1 MLGKPLVT
9 PQTGPKGRVVKR
21 VLVEKGS
28 EIARELYLAVALD
41 RNVEAPVLMGSAQG
55 GMEIEEV
62 AAKDPS
68 AIVRET
74 IDPVRGLF
82 PFQARRIALA
92 LGFKGKAFGNAVKV
106 AQGLARIFVELDC
119 SIAEINPLV
128 ETKDGSVL
136 ALDAKINFDS
146 NALYRHKDI
155 EAYRD
160 LDEEDP
166 KEVEASAAGLNYI
179 ALDGDIGCMVNGA
192 GLAMATMDMI
202 KLHGGMPANFL
213 DVGGGANKEQV
224 TKAFKILMA
233 DRNVKAV
240 LVNIFG
246 GIMKC
251 DVIAEGIVTAA
262 REIHIDR
269 PLVVRLE
276 GTRVE
281 QGREILASSGLKLES
296 ATSLSDGA
304 KRAVAAAK
312 AVRS

>member
-1 MLGKPLVT
+1 
-9 PQTGPKGRVVKR
+9 
-21 VLVEKGS
+21 
-28 EIARELYLAVALD
+28 
-41 RNVEAPVLMGSAQG
+41 
-55 GMEIEEV
+55 MEIEEV

-68 AIVRET
+68 AILRET

-82 PFQARRIALA
+82 PFQARRMALA
-92 LGFKGKAFGNAVKV
+92 LGFRGKAFSNAVKV
-106 AQGLARIFVELDC
+106 AQGLARAFLELDC

-136 ALDAKINFDS
+136 ALDAKINFDA
-146 NALYRHKDI
+146 NGLFRHKDV

-160 LDEEDP
+160 LDEEDK

-192 GLAMATMDMI
+192 GLAMATMDTI
-202 KLHGGMPANFL
+202 KLHGGTPANFL
-213 DVGGGANKEQV
+213 DVGGGATKDQV

-233 DRNVKAV
+233 DGQVKAV

-251 DVIAEGIVTAA
+251 DVIAEGVVAAA
-262 REIHIDR
+262 REIRIDR

-276 GTRVE
+276 GTNVE
-281 QGREILASSGLKLES
+281 QGRAILRNSGLPLTS
-296 ATSLSDGA
+296 ANSLSDAA
-304 KRAVAAAK
+304 KLAVAA
-312 AVRS
+312 VRGTGGRS